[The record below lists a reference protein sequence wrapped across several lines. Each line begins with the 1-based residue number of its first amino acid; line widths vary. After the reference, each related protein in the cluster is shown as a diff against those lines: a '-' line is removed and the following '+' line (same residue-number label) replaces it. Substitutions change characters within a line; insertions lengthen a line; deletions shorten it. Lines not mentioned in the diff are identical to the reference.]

1 MLVTRLVLCEAV
13 ATSLKASV
21 WMYNDFKHLLVLM
34 YAFFEKARVSI
45 HSLIVCVCACV
56 RACVRARACVC
67 VRARAYYV
75 SMCVRAS
82 VRVGLG

>member
-1 MLVTRLVLCEAV
+1 
-13 ATSLKASV
+13 
-21 WMYNDFKHLLVLM
+21 MYNDFKHLLVLM

-45 HSLIVCVCACV
+45 HSLIVCVCVCVCV
-56 RACVRARACVC
+56 RACVRARARVHVCVC

-75 SMCVRAS
+75 SVCERAS